1 MDNNTKHIVRGAE
14 VSKKRERERDWSRFS
29 ILERERER
37 ERERDITKATLS
49 WKLRVF

>member
-37 ERERDITKATLS
+37 ERYYQSDIILKIKGVL
-49 WKLRVF
+49 V